1 MLVLF
6 TIWRLKEKGIAFAEL
21 FFLQLDGKTHE
32 MSKASLFCFSYN
44 NIFMNMDFES
54 LNYDQEMW
62 FEAKSGLIEAWV
74 VVTCYA

>member
-6 TIWRLKEKGIAFAEL
+6 TIWRLKEKVIGFVEL

-62 FEAKSGLIEAWV
+62 LRQKAV
-74 VVTCYA
+74 